1 MDCGEGQELPTLY
14 VPRAN
19 SPLPSGILMA
29 QATLSAQNGL
39 TLQDTTFVS
48 KRSTE
53 QGQNYYSS
61 NYSGLSKKKN
71 YSGPQQRKLP
81 QIQTSEL
88 QVLQEYDFHKKENK

>member
-14 VPRAN
+14 VLRVN
-19 SPLPSGILMA
+19 SPLPSGIPMT
-29 QATLSAQNGL
+29 QATLSAQTGL

-61 NYSGLSKKKN
+61 NYSGPL
-71 YSGPQQRKLP
+71 QRKLP
-81 QIQTSEL
+81 QTQTSKL
-88 QVLQEYDFHKKENK
+88 QVLQEYDFPKKENK

>member
-19 SPLPSGILMA
+19 SLLPSGILMA

-48 KRSTE
+48 KRSTG

-61 NYSGLSKKKN
+61 H
-71 YSGPQQRKLP
+71 YSGPLQRKLP
-81 QIQTSEL
+81 QTQTSEL